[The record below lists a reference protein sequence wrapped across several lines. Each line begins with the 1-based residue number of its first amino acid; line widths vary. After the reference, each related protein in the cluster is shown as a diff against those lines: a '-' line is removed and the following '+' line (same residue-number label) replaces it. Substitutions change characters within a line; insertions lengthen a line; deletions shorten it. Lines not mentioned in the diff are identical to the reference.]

1 MALQQLEWQ
10 EFFIDC
16 GIPDEDAKTYSE
28 TFAKNRI
35 QGVEDLSKELLHDLG
50 ITIRGDVLAILRIV
64 QKDIKPH
71 CGPIEV
77 ATPEHDSKVQK
88 YKPHNA
94 TLPPVKAE
102 MTHPEFR
109 KFKVDWQ
116 VFKRRT
122 RLPLE
127 QVAVELYS
135 ACDNAVQNAI
145 VNTCDDFFSLDE
157 ESIISLIEQIV
168 TKRSNPAVHRLN
180 FSKLVQAESE
190 SISDYLVRLKST
202 ARDCEFSCPNC
213 KFDLMPVNVK
223 DQMIRGIH
231 SEILQTDILSK
242 ASTLKSL
249 EDIVKHA
256 ESFESAVS
264 DQSKL
269 QDSGEAMRFRFKGKK
284 QQKKQQDNPSQ
295 SRRKL
300 PCNGCGSFSHGGL
313 GRPSSCPAWGKN
325 CLNCGTPNHFASCCK
340 QLPQDKQEDSDAS
353 AEALI
358 AHVKMENDVFTCASN
373 SEIVLIEASL
383 TPILKG
389 KQSNHKSNELI
400 FPDSGASICLGGT
413 HHLPNLGLTVSDL
426 IPCQKKVKA
435 VGGSTLICRGW
446 LPCQFDI
453 QNHTTRQPLFI
464 CDKVDR
470 IY

>member
-1 MALQQLEWQ
+1 
-10 EFFIDC
+10 
-16 GIPDEDAKTYSE
+16 
-28 TFAKNRI
+28 
-35 QGVEDLSKELLHDLG
+35 
-50 ITIRGDVLAILRIV
+50 
-64 QKDIKPH
+64 
-71 CGPIEV
+71 
-77 ATPEHDSKVQK
+77 
-88 YKPHNA
+88 
-94 TLPPVKAE
+94 

-116 VFKRRT
+116 VFRRRT

-180 FSKLVQAESE
+180 FSKLVQAETE

-284 QQKKQQDNPSQ
+284 QQKNNRIIFLNPVENCPVMDVARSTMVAWVVLLLAQ
-295 SRRKL
+295 
-300 PCNGCGSFSHGGL
+300 HGG
-313 GRPSSCPAWGKN
+313 K
-325 CLNCGTPNHFASCCK
+325 
-340 QLPQDKQEDSDAS
+340 
-353 AEALI
+353 
-358 AHVKMENDVFTCASN
+358 
-373 SEIVLIEASL
+373 IVLIVEPQTTLQVAASSY
-383 TPILKG
+383 LKTN
-389 KQSNHKSNELI
+389 KTTLMLVLK
-400 FPDSGASICLGGT
+400 
-413 HHLPNLGLTVSDL
+413 HLLLMSRWRMMSSRVPQTV
-426 IPCQKKVKA
+426 
-435 VGGSTLICRGW
+435 TLS
-446 LPCQFDI
+446 
-453 QNHTTRQPLFI
+453 
-464 CDKVDR
+464 
-470 IY
+470 